1 MQRSELTLVTH
12 SAVVSLQKWNNVQR
26 LLMLDDGAMSGK
38 CLDVDPET
46 KMLVIQHC
54 DSTKESQHWTYHI
67 NSPAQ

>member
-1 MQRSELTLVTH
+1 
-12 SAVVSLQKWNNVQR
+12 
-26 LLMLDDGAMSGK
+26 MLDDGAMSGK
-38 CLDVDPET
+38 CLDADPET